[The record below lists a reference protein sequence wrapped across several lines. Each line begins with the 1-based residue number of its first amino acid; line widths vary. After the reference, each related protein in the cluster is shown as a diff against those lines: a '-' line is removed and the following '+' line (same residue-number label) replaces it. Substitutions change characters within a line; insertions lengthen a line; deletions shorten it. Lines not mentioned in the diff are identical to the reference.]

1 MHRVIR
7 KRVRR
12 SDGGID
18 VAIDLDAVI
27 AINRGLDAQVTRT
40 EAHSRH
46 TAVQGE
52 AAASDERG
60 AAPTDPPDTQ
70 EDTP

>member
-1 MHRVIR
+1 MHKVIR

-12 SDGGID
+12 TQDGLNIAVD
-18 VAIDLDAVI
+18 VDAVI
-27 AINRGLDAQVTRT
+27 AINTGDDARMTRT

-46 TAVQGE
+46 TVVQGE
-52 AAASDERG
+52 AAGRDAPG
-60 AAPTDPPDTQ
+60 APPTDDPDTQ

>member
-1 MHRVIR
+1 MHKVIR
-7 KRVRR
+7 KRIRR

-27 AINRGLDAQVTRT
+27 AINRGRDAQVTRT
-40 EAHSRH
+40 ETHSRH
-46 TAVQGE
+46 TTVQGE
-52 AAASDERG
+52 AAGSDERG
-60 AAPTDPPDTQ
+60 ATPTDPPDTQ